1 MTPEPGSPWERF
13 CPDAFPFEML
23 DSVGGKLPSG
33 FRRFASDA
41 EADLITGR
49 ITEEQFREARSGK
62 PTPFSKSAS
71 STKRKPSAVVKKLF
85 AANRFADG
93 LMKHEPRLSPLAVA
107 VWFWL
112 WRCERKGLSR
122 CSVVKLANRF
132 GVSRRTVQ
140 RALCELRERGFI
152 RLVRR
157 GRPPRTPSVYRLRS
171 IPKPSSSLAHP

>member
-23 DSVGGKLPSG
+23 DSVGGKLPPG

-41 EADLITGR
+41 EADLIMGR

-62 PTPFSKSAS
+62 PAPSPASKP
-71 STKRKPSAVVKKLF
+71 KRKPSAVVKKLF

-93 LMKHEPRLSPLAVA
+93 LMKQEPRLSPLAVA

-112 WRCERKGLSR
+112 WRCERKGLAR
-122 CSVVKLANRF
+122 CSVNRLAERF
-132 GVSRRTVQ
+132 GVGRSTIQRR
-140 RALCELRERGFI
+140 LNELRERGFI

-157 GRPPRTPSVYRLRS
+157 GKSKRSASVYRVRS
-171 IPKPSSSLAHP
+171 TPKPIPN